1 MKSNPYLIG
10 VDVAFQKA
18 DVDIHD
24 PQDNELGKFQLQVA
38 NKPLNHTMEKI
49 TALVDKNNTIVVM
62 EATGSY
68 HRIFLYCFLN
78 RGFKVV
84 IVNPYQANSFQRA
97 ASLRKTVT
105 DKISAHTLISL
116 YRLHHYHLT
125 DDPEA
130 NLELKKLVRTYY
142 TLTDTQSSFKKRVK
156 SILAEIFPL
165 VTLAFSNIFSKTAL
179 LFLKCYH
186 TPAKILNETPEKL
199 FQLLKNTAR
208 KNSLWAAEKLDAV
221 LLAARMSPSVEKAQ
235 PENII
240 NLLTY
245 LTIIENIETQIQLQ
259 HQRIEAMTQ
268 HFPQIKLLLSIPGIG
283 PIVSTTIL
291 AEIGNFNRFTRFVQ
305 LVAFAGIDP
314 SVKQS
319 GKFNSSRNRMSKRG
333 SRLLRRA
340 LYLAACCAIKRN
352 RAGLLVNPYLHQ
364 YYQKKLAEGKPKK
377 VALGACMHKMTAYI
391 FATLRDNKKFT
402 LIDPNKHQYWKKAA

>member
-10 VDVAFQKA
+10 IDVASQKA

-24 PQDNELGKFQLQVA
+24 PDDKELGKFQLQLP
-38 NKPLNHTMEKI
+38 NKQLNNTMKQI

-62 EATGSY
+62 EATGTY
-68 HRIFLYCFLN
+68 HRIFLYGFLN

-105 DKISAHTLISL
+105 DKISAHTLITL
-116 YRLHHYHLT
+116 YRLHHYQVT

-130 NLELKKLVRTYY
+130 NMELKKIVKTYY
-142 TLTDTQSSFKKRVK
+142 TLIDTQSGFKKRVK

-165 VTLAFSNIFSKTAL
+165 VTQAFSNIFSKTAV

-186 TPAKILNETPEKL
+186 TPDKILTETPEKI
-199 FQLLKNTAR
+199 FRLLKNTAR

-221 LLAARMSPSVEKAQ
+221 MLAARMSPSVEKARQ
-235 PENII
+235 QNII

-259 HQRIEAMTQ
+259 KQRIEEMAQ
-268 HFPQIKLLLSIPGIG
+268 HFPQIKLLMSIPGIG
-283 PIVSTTIL
+283 PILSATIL
-291 AEIGNFNRFTRFVQ
+291 GEIGNFNRFTKLAQ

-377 VALGACMHKMTAYI
+377 VALGACMHKITAYI
-391 FATLRDNKKFT
+391 FATLRDNKKFS
-402 LIDPNKHQYWKKAA
+402 LIDPNKHKQWKKAA

>member
-10 VDVAFQKA
+10 VDVASQKA
-18 DVDIHD
+18 DVEIHD
-24 PQDNELGKFQLQVA
+24 PDDNELGKFQLQIA
-38 NKPLNHTMEKI
+38 NKQLNHTMEKI

-62 EATGSY
+62 EATGTY

-116 YRLHHYHLT
+116 YRLHHYQVT

-130 NLELKKLVRTYY
+130 NMELKKLIRTYY
-142 TLTDTQSSFKKRVK
+142 TLIDTQSGFKKRVK

-165 VTLAFSNIFSKTAL
+165 VALAFSNIFSKTAM

-186 TPAKILNETPEKL
+186 TPDKILNESPETI
-199 FQLLKNTAR
+199 FHLLKKTAR
-208 KNSLWAAEKLDAV
+208 KNSLWAAQKLDAI
-221 LLAARMSPSVEKAQ
+221 LLAARMSPSVEKAKQ
-235 PENII
+235 ENII

-259 HQRIEAMTQ
+259 KQRIEDMAQ
-268 HFPQIKLLLSIPGIG
+268 HFPQIKLLMSIPGIG
-283 PIVSTTIL
+283 PILSATIL
-291 AEIGNFNRFTRFVQ
+291 GEIGNFNRFAKLAQ
-305 LVAFAGIDP
+305 LVAFVGIDP

-352 RAGLLVNPYLHQ
+352 RAGLLVNPYMHQ
-364 YYQKKLAEGKPKK
+364 YYQKKLAEGKAKK

-391 FATLRDNKKFT
+391 FATLRDNKKFS
-402 LIDPNKHQYWKKAA
+402 LIDPNKHQQWKKAA